1 MISSGVFQIE
11 SFVPE
16 VNIALIEVGDNAKVT
31 LDAYGSGV
39 VCEAAVASI
48 DPAETIRDGVSTYKT
63 ILEFA
68 EDDPRIRS
76 GMTANVR
83 IMTDERE
90 GIISIPQGLVLER
103 DGKKFVVVKAGEG
116 VEEREIT
123 VGAVSSLGNIEIVN
137 GLSEGDQV
145 VLSP

>member
-1 MISSGVFQIE
+1 
-11 SFVPE
+11 
-16 VNIALIEVGDNAKVT
+16 
-31 LDAYGSGV
+31 
-39 VCEAAVASI
+39 
-48 DPAETIRDGVSTYKT
+48 
-63 ILEFA
+63 
-68 EDDPRIRS
+68 
-76 GMTANVR
+76 MTANVR